1 MIFLPYGRKRIPNER
16 IIAAL
21 LTTNSV
27 KDAAKSARCSQTV
40 IFERLK
46 DDQFQ
51 KEMHAAQADLMHE
64 SLGKLSQLSV
74 NAVQTLA
81 DIMNDPSATD
91 TSKINIAKIILD
103 KAITGYEDT
112 QILDQIRELKESIA
126 KLDGG
131 LMK

>member
-1 MIFLPYGRKRIPNER
+1 MIFLPYGRKRIPNTR
-16 IIAAL
+16 IISAL

-64 SLGKLSQLSV
+64 SLGKLSQLSTQ
-74 NAVQTLA
+74 AVQTLA
-81 DIMNDPSATD
+81 DIMNDPDATD
-91 TSKINIAKIILD
+91 TSKISTAKIILD
-103 KAITGYEDT
+103 KSIVGYEDT
-112 QILDQIRELKESIA
+112 QIVDQIRELKTLLKE
-126 KLDGG
+126 KGG
-131 LMK
+131 L

>member
-1 MIFLPYGRKRIPNER
+1 MIFLPYGRKRIPNTR
-16 IIAAL
+16 IISAL

-64 SLGKLSQLSV
+64 SLGKLSQLSTQ
-74 NAVQTLA
+74 AVQTLA
-81 DIMNDPSATD
+81 DIMNDPDATD
-91 TSKINIAKIILD
+91 TSKISTAKIILD
-103 KAITGYEDT
+103 KSIIGYEDT
-112 QILDQIRELKESIA
+112 QIVDQIRELKTLLKE
-126 KLDGG
+126 KGG
-131 LMK
+131 L

>member
-1 MIFLPYGRKRIPNER
+1 MPYGRKRIPNTR
-16 IIAAL
+16 IISAL

-64 SLGKLSQLSV
+64 SLGKLSQLSTQ
-74 NAVQTLA
+74 AVQTLA
-81 DIMNDPSATD
+81 DIMNDPDATD
-91 TSKINIAKIILD
+91 TSKISTAKIILD
-103 KAITGYEDT
+103 KSIVGYEDT
-112 QILDQIRELKESIA
+112 QIVDQIRELKTLLKE
-126 KLDGG
+126 KGG
-131 LMK
+131 L

>member
-1 MIFLPYGRKRIPNER
+1 MPYGRKRIPNTR
-16 IIAAL
+16 IISAL

-64 SLGKLSQLSV
+64 SLGKLSQLSTQ
-74 NAVQTLA
+74 AVQTLA
-81 DIMNDPSATD
+81 DIMNDPDATD
-91 TSKINIAKIILD
+91 TSKISTAKIILD
-103 KAITGYEDT
+103 KSIIGYEDT
-112 QILDQIRELKESIA
+112 QIVDQIRELKTLLKE
-126 KLDGG
+126 KGG
-131 LMK
+131 L